1 MYRRL
6 EDGTQNEKLKP
17 AINSILEAVLPCFCA
32 EAPRSFSNSQDQLQP
47 VLCPFRLRV
56 QSCFSIDRKP
66 DVLMRISYGVKN
78 QFGTA

>member
-1 MYRRL
+1 
-6 EDGTQNEKLKP
+6 
-17 AINSILEAVLPCFCA
+17 
-32 EAPRSFSNSQDQLQP
+32 
-47 VLCPFRLRV
+47 V